1 MSKYNIT
8 MKQKNQSSTYDDL
21 YPESLDTQIKISKD
35 TTGLTSQNVSQALME
50 LNNKIGESGKENYL
64 PLTGGNIRGNVNI
77 EGNFGFLKKSET
89 TKPEIAFELN
99 GSHINVTNSGTKF
112 VLQSSYVNYPLVAIS
127 KRSGNGSNSIT
138 IPTSFKADFLI
149 YYADAGGLTEGV
161 FMCSISKG
169 IYSITLGNEQI
180 NGSDLDIS
188 ATSSQIKIA
197 FNSLGEFTA
206 NRFNSGLVKYCIY
219 YVGVS

>member
-8 MKQKNQSSTYDDL
+8 MKQKNDSDYDEL

-50 LNNKIGESGKENYL
+50 LNNKIGESGGGEDYL

-77 EGNFGFLKKSET
+77 EGNFGFLKNSDATET
-89 TKPEIAFELN
+89 KIAFELN
-99 GSHINVTNSGTKF
+99 GPHINVTNSGNEF
-112 VLQSSYVNYPLVAIS
+112 VLQSDYVNYPLVAIS

-149 YYADAGGLTEGV
+149 YYADSGGLTEGV
-161 FMCSISKG
+161 FMYSISKR

-180 NGSDLDIS
+180 NGSSLDIS
-188 ATSSQIKIA
+188 ATSSQIKIT
-197 FNSLGEFTA
+197 FDSVGEFSA
-206 NRFNSGLVKYCIY
+206 NRFNSGLNEYCIY
-219 YVGVS
+219 IVGVS

>member
-1 MSKYNIT
+1 MSKYNIV
-8 MKQKNQSSTYDDL
+8 MRQKNQSSTYDDL

-50 LNNKIGESGKENYL
+50 LNNKIGESGGDYL

-77 EGNFGFLKKSET
+77 EGNFGFLKDSNATEPK
-89 TKPEIAFELN
+89 IAFELN
-99 GSHINVTNSGTKF
+99 GTHINVTNSGTKF
-112 VLQSSYVNYPLVAIS
+112 VLQSDYVNYPLVAIS

-149 YYADAGGLTEGV
+149 YYADTGGLTEGV

-197 FNSLGEFTA
+197 FDSAGKFTA
-206 NRFNSGLVKYCIY
+206 NRFNSGLAEYCVY
-219 YVGVS
+219 YIGAS